1 MISRKS
7 VDEVINATA
16 IDEVVGDYIALKK
29 RGANLLGRCPFHD
42 EKTPSFTVS
51 PAKGIYKCFGCQ
63 KGGNAI
69 QFLMDIDNMSY
80 PEAAKALAARYGVEL
95 IETGNRDDDEYKEKQ
110 KVRESLQAALDY
122 AAGFFENQLH
132 EAEEGKT
139 KAMPYFK
146 ERGYTYDTI
155 RKWRLGYSPEA
166 WEAFCQ
172 KAIKE
177 GYKAEN
183 LELAGLIKKR
193 ENGSFY
199 DLYRNRVIFPLIGVS
214 GKLLGFAG
222 RKMSSTDPAPKY
234 VNSPETELYKKSDFL
249 YGIFQAKNA
258 IKKHDKVYLTEG
270 YTDVITLHQA
280 GVENVVASSG
290 TALTPNQ
297 IKLIRRFT
305 PNVTVVYDGDAAGIK
320 ASLRGIDLLLSDDLN
335 VRVVSLPEGED
346 PDSYCAKLGGESFS
360 DYLHTEE
367 QNFIL
372 FKAKLLLSECGDD
385 PIKKSEA
392 IRDILQSVACVNDA
406 LKRNA
411 MNQELAR
418 VCKID
423 EALLASELGK
433 LLRSKNLKHEQDF
446 IKEVKQVTTA
456 TGVELPKE
464 ELTDVY
470 QERALFRIL
479 LLHGDEAWDENS
491 TVSDFILKEIKE
503 DEQLLF
509 NDEMCAQIVSQVKFG
524 VWEKW
529 PGQSY
534 FTHNSS
540 PEIASW
546 AAGVLSSGYELSK
559 AFADNFIHVK
569 KEQDNYQ
576 NEVTAVFLY
585 LRKKKLDNLIKH
597 YTLSLQDPATDVSET
612 LEMLNYLNDLRSRVS
627 KEIGGVV
634 FTI

>member
-1 MISRKS
+1 
-7 VDEVINATA
+7 
-16 IDEVVGDYIALKK
+16 
-29 RGANLLGRCPFHD
+29 
-42 EKTPSFTVS
+42 
-51 PAKGIYKCFGCQ
+51 
-63 KGGNAI
+63 
-69 QFLMDIDNMSY
+69 
-80 PEAAKALAARYGVEL
+80 
-95 IETGNRDDDEYKEKQ
+95 
-110 KVRESLQAALDY
+110 
-122 AAGFFENQLH
+122 
-132 EAEEGKT
+132 
-139 KAMPYFK
+139 
-146 ERGYTYDTI
+146 
-155 RKWRLGYSPEA
+155 
-166 WEAFCQ
+166 
-172 KAIKE
+172 
-177 GYKAEN
+177 
-183 LELAGLIKKR
+183 LIKKR

-258 IKKHDKVYLTEG
+258 IKKQDKVYLTEG

-280 GVENVVASSG
+280 GIENVVASSG

-433 LLRSKNLKHEQDF
+433 LLRSKNLKHEQEF

-509 NDEMCAQIVSQVKFG
+509 NDEMCAQIVSQIKFG
-524 VWEKW
+524 VLEKW

-597 YTLSLQDPATDVSET
+597 YTLSLQNPDTDVSET

>member
-1 MISRKS
+1 MISPAS
-7 VDEVINATA
+7 IEQLLNAVVIE
-16 IDEVVGDYIALKK
+16 DVVGDYVNL
-29 RGANLLGRCPFHD
+29 RRSGARYKGVCPFHD
-42 EKTPSFTVS
+42 EKTPSFIVS
-51 PAKGIYKCFGCQ
+51 PGLGIYKCFGCQ

-69 QFLMDIDNMSY
+69 QFLMEIDNMSY
-80 PEAAKALAARYGVEL
+80 PEAARSLAKRYGVEL
-95 IETGNRDDDEYKEKQ
+95 IETGTRDDDEYKEKQ

-122 AAGFFENQLH
+122 AADFFENQLH
-132 EAEEGKT
+132 DVEEGKT

-146 ERGYTYDTI
+146 ERGYTYETI

-166 WEAFCQ
+166 WEAFTQ

-193 ENGSFY
+193 ENGSHY

-222 RKMSSTDPAPKY
+222 RKMSSADPAPKY

-249 YGIFQAKNA
+249 FGIFQAKNA
-258 IKKHDKVYLTEG
+258 IKKQDKVYLTEG

-280 GVENVVASSG
+280 GIENSVASSG

-346 PDSYCAKLGGESFS
+346 PDSYCAKLGGEGFA
-360 DYLHTEE
+360 DYLAKEE
-367 QNFIL
+367 QNFII
-372 FKAKLLLSECGDD
+372 FKARLLLEECGSD

-392 IRDILQSVACVNDA
+392 IRDILQSVACMNDA

-411 MNQELAR
+411 MNHELAR
-418 VCKID
+418 VCEVD
-423 EALLASELGK
+423 ESLLASELGK
-433 LLRSKNLKHEQDF
+433 LLRNKNLKHEQDF
-446 IKEVKQVTTA
+446 IQEVKQVTA
-456 TGVELPKE
+456 ASGVDMPKE
-464 ELTDVY
+464 ALTDIH

-479 LLHGDEAWDENS
+479 LLHGEEPWDEN
-491 TVSDFILKEIKE
+491 TRLSDFVVKELKE
-503 DEQLLF
+503 DDQLIF
-509 NDEMCAQIVSQVKFG
+509 NDDMCALITSEIKSAS
-524 VWEKW
+524 WEVW
-529 PGQSY
+529 PGKNY
-534 FTHNSS
+534 FIQHVNM
-540 PEIASW
+540 EIASW
-546 AAGVLSSGYELSK
+546 AAGVLSSGYELSV
-559 AFADNFIHVK
+559 AYADNFIHVK
-569 KEQDNYQ
+569 KEEDNYR
-576 NEVTAVFLY
+576 NELTAVFLY

-597 YTLSLQDPATDVSET
+597 YTQSLQEPDADVSEI
-612 LEMLNYLNDLRSRVS
+612 LEMLNYLNDLRARVA
-627 KEIGGVV
+627 KKIGGVV
-634 FTI
+634 FSI

>member
-1 MISRKS
+1 MISPGS
-7 VDEVINATA
+7 IEQILNAVI
-16 IDEVVGDYIALKK
+16 IEDVVGDYVNLKRSGSRFK
-29 RGANLLGRCPFHD
+29 GVCPFHD
-42 EKTPSFTVS
+42 EKTPSFIVS
-51 PAKGIYKCFGCQ
+51 PGMGIYKCFGCQ

-80 PEAAKALAARYGVEL
+80 PEAARALATRYGIEL
-95 IETGNRDDDEYKEKQ
+95 VETGNRDDDEYKEKQ

-122 AAGFFENQLH
+122 AADYFEKQLH
-132 EAEEGKT
+132 DVEEGKT

-146 ERGYTYDTI
+146 ERGYTYETI

-166 WEAFCQ
+166 WEAFTQ
-172 KAIKE
+172 KAVKE
-177 GYKAEN
+177 GYKQEN

-222 RKMSSTDPAPKY
+222 RKMSSADPAPKY

-280 GVENVVASSG
+280 GIENAVASSG

-305 PNVTVVYDGDAAGIK
+305 QNVTVVYDGDTAGIK

-346 PDSYCAKLGGESFS
+346 PDSYCAKLGGEAFS
-360 DYLHTEE
+360 DYLHLEE
-367 QNFIL
+367 QNFII
-372 FKAKLLLSECGDD
+372 FKAKLLLAECGDD

-392 IRDILQSVACVNDA
+392 IRDILQSVACMNDA

-423 EALLASELGK
+423 EALLAAELGK
-433 LLRSKNLKHEQDF
+433 LLRSRNLKHEQDF

-456 TGVELPKE
+456 TGIDLPRE
-464 ELTDVY
+464 ELTDVF

-479 LLHGDEAWDENS
+479 LLNGDAQWDEQT
-491 TVSDFILKEIKE
+491 TVSDFILKELKE

-509 NDEMCAQIVSQVKFG
+509 NDEMCAQIVSQIKFG
-524 VWEKW
+524 VWDKW

-534 FTHNSS
+534 FTHHTS

-546 AAGVLSSGYELSK
+546 AAGILSSGYELSK

-569 KEQDNYQ
+569 REEENYR
-576 NEVTAVFLY
+576 NDVTAVFLY

-597 YTLSLQDPATDVSET
+597 YTQSLQHPETDVSDT
-612 LEMLNYLNDLRSRVS
+612 LEMLNYLNELRSRVS
-627 KEIGGVV
+627 KDIGGVV

>member
-1 MISRKS
+1 MISPGS
-7 VDEVINATA
+7 IEQLLNAVVIE
-16 IDEVVGDYIALKK
+16 DVVGDYVSLKRSGSRYK
-29 RGANLLGRCPFHD
+29 GLCPFHD
-42 EKTPSFTVS
+42 EKTPSFIVS
-51 PAKGIYKCFGCQ
+51 PGMGIYKCFGCQ

-69 QFLMDIDNMSY
+69 QFLMEIDNMSY
-80 PEAAKALAARYGVEL
+80 PEAAKALAARYGIEL
-95 IETGNRDDDEYKEKQ
+95 IETGNRDDDEYREKQ

-132 EAEEGKT
+132 DEVEGKT

-146 ERGYTYDTI
+146 ERGYTYETI
-155 RKWRLGYSPEA
+155 RKWRLGYSPED
-166 WEAFCQ
+166 WEAFTL
-172 KAIKE
+172 KATKQ
-177 GYKAEN
+177 GYKSEN

-193 ENGSFY
+193 DNGSFY
-199 DLYRNRVIFPLIGVS
+199 DLYRNRVIFPLVGVS

-258 IKKHDKVYLTEG
+258 IKKQDKVYLTEG

-280 GVENVVASSG
+280 GIENVVASSG
-290 TALTPNQ
+290 TALTPSQ

-305 PNVTVVYDGDAAGIK
+305 PNVTVLYDGDAAGIK
-320 ASLRGIDLLLSDDLN
+320 ASLRGIDLLLADDLN
-335 VRVVSLPEGED
+335 VRVVSLPEGKD
-346 PDSYCAKLGGESFS
+346 PDSYCSKLGGEAFS
-360 DYLHTEE
+360 DYLYSEE

-392 IRDILQSVACVNDA
+392 IRDILQSVACMNDA

-411 MNQELAR
+411 MSQELAR

-423 EALLASELGK
+423 EALLAAELGK
-433 LLRSKNLKHEQDF
+433 LLRSKNLKNEQDF
-446 IKEVKQVTTA
+446 IKEVKQLTTA
-456 TGVELPKE
+456 SGIEFPRE
-464 ELTDVY
+464 ELTDVH

-479 LLHGDEAWDENS
+479 LLHGDETWDENS
-491 TVSDFILKEIKE
+491 KVSDFIIKEIKE
-503 DEQLLF
+503 DNQLLF
-509 NDEMCAQIVSQVKFG
+509 NDEMCALLVAQIKFG
-524 VWEKW
+524 VWDKW

-534 FTHNSS
+534 FTQHSNAD
-540 PEIASW
+540 IASW
-546 AAGVLSSGYELSK
+546 AAGVLSSGYELSS

-569 KEQDNYQ
+569 KEEDNFK
-576 NEVTAVFLY
+576 NEITAVFLY

-597 YTLSLQDPATDVSET
+597 YTLLLQDPETDVSDT
-612 LEMLNYLNDLRSRVS
+612 LEMLNYLNELRSRVS
-627 KEIGGVV
+627 KDIGGVV

>member
-1 MISRKS
+1 MISPGS
-7 VDEVINATA
+7 IEQLLNAVVIE
-16 IDEVVGDYIALKK
+16 DVVGDYVNLKRSGSRFK
-29 RGANLLGRCPFHD
+29 GVCPFHD
-42 EKTPSFTVS
+42 EKTPSFIVS
-51 PAKGIYKCFGCQ
+51 PGMGIYKCFGCQ

-80 PEAAKALAARYGVEL
+80 PEAARALAARYGIEL

-110 KVRESLQAALDY
+110 KIRESLQVALDY
-122 AAGFFENQLH
+122 AADFFEKQLH

-146 ERGYTYDTI
+146 ERGYTYETI

-166 WEAFCQ
+166 WEAFTQ
-172 KAIKE
+172 TASKE
-177 GYKAEN
+177 GYKPEN

-193 ENGSFY
+193 ENGSYY

-280 GVENVVASSG
+280 GIENVVASSG

-305 PNVTVVYDGDAAGIK
+305 PNVTVVYDGDTAGIK

-335 VRVVSLPEGED
+335 VRVVSLPDGED
-346 PDSYCAKLGGESFS
+346 PDSYCAKLGGEAFS
-360 DYLHTEE
+360 DYLHLEE
-367 QNFIL
+367 QNFII

-392 IRDILQSVACVNDA
+392 IRDILQSVACMNDA

-418 VCKID
+418 VCQTD
-423 EALLASELGK
+423 EALLAAELGK
-433 LLRSKNLKHEQDF
+433 LLRSRNLKHEQDF

-456 TGVELPKE
+456 SGIELPRE
-464 ELTDVY
+464 ELTDVF

-479 LLHGDEAWDENS
+479 LLHGDSPWDDHT
-491 TVSDFILKEIKE
+491 TVSDFILKELKE

-524 VWEKW
+524 VWDKW
-529 PGQSY
+529 PGQAY
-534 FTHNSS
+534 FTNHSS

-546 AAGVLSSGYELSK
+546 AAGILSSGYELSK

-569 KEQDNYQ
+569 KEEENYR
-576 NEVTAVFLY
+576 NDITAVFLY
-585 LRKKKLDNLIKH
+585 LRKKKLDNMIKH
-597 YTLSLQDPATDVSET
+597 YTKSLQDPETDVSDT
-612 LEMLNYLNDLRSRVS
+612 LEMLNYLNELRSRVS
-627 KEIGGVV
+627 KDIGGVV

>member
-1 MISRKS
+1 MISPGS
-7 VDEVINATA
+7 IEQLLNTVI
-16 IDEVVGDYIALKK
+16 IEDVVGDYVNLKRSGSRFK
-29 RGANLLGRCPFHD
+29 GVCPFHD
-42 EKTPSFTVS
+42 EKTPSFIVS
-51 PAKGIYKCFGCQ
+51 PGLGIYKCFGCQ

-69 QFLMDIDNMSY
+69 QFLMEIDNMSY
-80 PEAAKALAARYGVEL
+80 PEAARSLAKRYNIEL

-110 KVRESLQAALDY
+110 KVRESIQAALDY

-132 EAEEGKT
+132 NELEGRT

-146 ERGYTYDTI
+146 ERGYTHDTI
-155 RKWRLGYSPEA
+155 KKWRLGYSPEA
-166 WEAFCQ
+166 WEAFTQ
-172 KAIKE
+172 KAIHD
-177 GYKAEN
+177 GYKSEN

-193 ENGSFY
+193 DNGSYY
-199 DLYRNRVIFPLIGVS
+199 DLYRSRVIFPLIGVS

-280 GVENVVASSG
+280 GIENVVASSG

-297 IKLIRRFT
+297 IKLIKRFT
-305 PNVTVVYDGDAAGIK
+305 QNVTVVYDGDAAGIK
-320 ASLRGIDLLLSDDLN
+320 ASMRGIDLLLSDDLN
-335 VRVVSLPEGED
+335 VRVVPLPEGED
-346 PDSYCAKLGGESFS
+346 PDSYCAKLGGEVFS
-360 DYLHTEE
+360 DYLYQEE
-367 QNFIL
+367 QNFII
-372 FKAKLLLSECGDD
+372 FKARLLLQECGSD

-392 IRDILQSVACVNDA
+392 IRDILQSVACMNDA

-418 VCKID
+418 VCEVD

-433 LLRSKNLKHEQDF
+433 LLRTKNLRHEQDF
-446 IKEVKQVTTA
+446 IQEVKQVTA
-456 TGVELPKE
+456 ASGVEMPKE
-464 ELTDVY
+464 ALTDIH

-491 TVSDFILKEIKE
+491 QVSDFILRELRE

-509 NDEMCAQIVSQVKFG
+509 NDEMCAQLASQIKFG

-529 PGQSY
+529 PGKSY
-534 FTHNSS
+534 FIQHAQ

-546 AAGVLSSGYELSK
+546 AAGVLSSGYELSS
-559 AFADNFIHVK
+559 AYSDNFIHVK
-569 KEQDNYQ
+569 KEEDNYR
-576 NEVTAVFLY
+576 NELTAVFLY

-597 YTLSLQDPATDVSET
+597 YTQLLQDPAADVSEI
-612 LEMLNYLNDLRSRVS
+612 LEMLNYLNELRSRVAR
-627 KEIGGVV
+627 EIGGVV
-634 FTI
+634 FSI